1 MPVPC
6 EVRERFLMGAGID
19 ERTPQPRESLASGTH
34 GI

>member
-6 EVRERFLMGAGID
+6 EVRERFLMGARIG
-19 ERTPQPRESLASGTH
+19 ERMPQPREFLASGTH